1 MARLNIAMLSQ
12 QEEQVEGLAQ
22 NHIEVLGQQVEDD
35 MLQLQQQEEESRQVD
50 SAVEDALQ
58 AAEDLVE
65 EQQATEE
72 LLERKEEVTQ
82 AALESIHRNV
92 KNILKNIGME
102 ANQVS
107 TYRYKTDE
115 EKAAA
120 KASEEDTKKTST
132 TIGEYIKKIWQA
144 IKEAWFRIVDAIKG
158 FFKNLFNASI
168 GVKKRALA
176 IKEEAKKAKGKTVAA
191 DAKLEAPQ
199 SAVTNMR
206 MNYKAIPPDG
216 LARGLSKQNDTLN
229 MFIKNLTSPQ
239 ALSVYEKHNE
249 EVVKLI
255 MDRLSKKGKTPSEQE
270 EKEFAKATGESAA
283 EMLKPVM
290 VYFPQV
296 SSDGKFGTPAFISD
310 RVLAIEPKTSTV
322 SIEKIDGYK
331 ELEVEYG
338 ILSPFQI
345 EETCDVVAK
354 QMDEYKNLDKAA
366 EDFKKFSKEIE
377 KVQYDLM
384 DEKKDVGF
392 FDRKIQA
399 TIAARVTRFFM
410 NIVKTVATQ
419 TRVLDL
425 QVNKAAIDW
434 CAASMKLYK

>member
-12 QEEQVEGLAQ
+12 QEEQVEGLSQ

-199 SAVTNMR
+199 SVVTNMR
-206 MNYKAIPPDG
+206 MDYKAIPADG
-216 LARGLSKQNDTLN
+216 LARGLNKQNEVMDK
-229 MFIKNLTSPQ
+229 FIKNLTSPQ
-239 ALSVYEKHNE
+239 ALSVYEKTVGE
-249 EVVKLI
+249 LATKVV
-255 MDRLSKKGKTPSEQE
+255 DRISKGGVKTPKE
-270 EKEFAKATGESAA
+270 EEEFSKVAT
-283 EMLKPVM
+283 EMLAPVL
-290 VYFPQV
+290 VYFPQKR
-296 SSDGKFGTPAFISD
+296 GNQIGTPAFISD
-310 RVLAIEPKTSTV
+310 RVIAIDVAKLTV
-322 SIEKIDGYK
+322 SVEKIEGEKDATG
-331 ELEVEYG
+331 EHEV
-338 ILSPFQI
+338 LSPFQI
-345 EETCDVVAK
+345 EETCDAVVK
-354 QMDEYKNLDKAA
+354 QMDGYKDLDKVA

-377 KVQYDLM
+377 KIQYDLM
-384 DEKKDVGF
+384 DEKKEVSF
-392 FDRKIQA
+392 VQRKLQA
-399 TIAARVTRFFM
+399 KIAADATRFFM

-419 TRVLDL
+419 ARVLDL